1 MAIAMIPAV
10 FRRRGMLTP
19 ALIGLFPVWW
29 AMGMSELIWPCFG
42 LLMIGSLL
50 QGRSVALP
58 RFGLAW
64 IIFLLIVAA
73 SGFMLEQQQDV
84 YSWIIRFSQYVA
96 VGLIIPY
103 VLTHR
108 ERTPANVV
116 FGSATALFLASVVGG
131 YLGLLLGDFSFRSP
145 LSYVLPGGFQSNS
158 FVRDVVNPS
167 FADIERFLG
176 RFEVTRPKAPF
187 TYTNGWGAA
196 MGLLFPFAL
205 HDSITGFGVS
215 RRIARIGLV
224 ASAVP
229 IMLSLNQGLWISI
242 AAAVGYAAL
251 RAAGRGDSRVVLQLL
266 GVGLIATIAVTA
278 TPLSNTIQSDLQNP
292 NATEDRFELYQAT
305 LSELP
310 NSPIIG
316 FGGPREVREGLPP
329 AGTHGQLWIV
339 LFSHGAAGALAYFS
353 FIAGMFWSTR
363 KYRTNVGLWCHVVIF
378 VSLIQ
383 APFYGHTPQ
392 QLAIIMVAAAV
403 GLLDVAGK
411 LTPDRVSAQR
421 ELDSTSSS

>member
-1 MAIAMIPAV
+1 MIPTM
-10 FRRRGMLTP
+10 FRQRGMLTP
-19 ALIGLFPVWW
+19 ALIGLFPLWW
-29 AMGMSELIWPCFG
+29 AMGLSELIWPAFG
-42 LLMIGSLL
+42 LLMVGSLL
-50 QGRSVALP
+50 QSQSVAIP
-58 RFGLAW
+58 RFAMAW
-64 IIFLLIVAA
+64 VVFLLFVAA
-73 SGFMLEQQQDV
+73 SGFMLEEQQDV
-84 YSWIIRFSQYVA
+84 YSWIIRFSQYVS
-96 VGLIIPY
+96 VGLIVPY

-108 ERTPANVV
+108 DRTPARIV
-116 FGSATALFLASVVGG
+116 FGSVTALFIASVVGG
-131 YLGLLLGDFSFRSP
+131 YLGLILGDFSFRSP
-145 LSYVLPGGFQSNS
+145 LAYVLPGGFQANS

-196 MGLLFPFAL
+196 MGLLFPFAV
-205 HDSITGFGVS
+205 HDAITGFGLS
-215 RRIARIGLV
+215 RKIARVALV
-224 ASAVP
+224 ASVVP

-242 AAAVGYAAL
+242 GAGAGYAAL
-251 RAAGRGDSRVVLQLL
+251 RAAGRGDSRVVLQLM
-266 GVGLIATIAVTA
+266 GVGLIATIALTA

-292 NATEDRFELYQAT
+292 NATEDRFELYEAT

-339 LFSHGAAGALAYFS
+339 LFSHGAGGALAYFA

-363 KYRTNVGLWCHVVIF
+363 RYRTNVGLWCHVVIF
-378 VSLIQ
+378 VSLAQ

-392 QLAIIMVAAAV
+392 QLAIIMVAAAI
-403 GLLDVAGK
+403 GLLDVGGLLEPKK
-411 LTPDRVSAQR
+411 LSAERQ
-421 ELDSTSSS
+421 LDSPAAA

>member
-1 MAIAMIPAV
+1 M

-19 ALIGLFPVWW
+19 ALIGLFPLWW
-29 AMGMSELIWPCFG
+29 AMGLSELIWPAFG

-50 QGRSVALP
+50 QSQSIAIP
-58 RFGLAW
+58 RFAMAW
-64 IIFLLIVAA
+64 VVFLLFVAA
-73 SGFMLEQQQDV
+73 SGFMLEEQQDV
-84 YSWIIRFSQYVA
+84 YSWVIRFSQYVS
-96 VGLIIPY
+96 VGLIVPY

-108 ERTPANVV
+108 DRTPARVV
-116 FGSATALFLASVVGG
+116 FGSVTALFIASVIGG

-145 LSYVLPGGFQSNS
+145 LAYVLPGGFQANS

-196 MGLLFPFAL
+196 MGLLFPFAV
-205 HDSITGFGVS
+205 HDAITGFGLS
-215 RRIARIGLV
+215 RKITRVALV
-224 ASAVP
+224 ASVVP

-242 AAAVGYAAL
+242 AAGVGYAAL
-251 RAAGRGDSRVVLQLL
+251 RAAGRGDSRVVLQLM
-266 GVGLIATIAVTA
+266 GVGLIATIALTA

-292 NATEDRFELYQAT
+292 NATEDRFELYEAT

-339 LFSHGAAGALAYFS
+339 LFSHGAGGALAYFA

-363 KYRTNVGLWCHVVIF
+363 RYRTNVGLWCHVVIF
-378 VSLIQ
+378 VSLAQ

-403 GLLDVAGK
+403 GLLDVGGLLEPKRA
-411 LTPDRVSAQR
+411 SAERQ
-421 ELDSTSSS
+421 LDSSAAA

>member
-1 MAIAMIPAV
+1 M
-10 FRRRGMLTP
+10 FRQRGMLTP
-19 ALIGLFPVWW
+19 ALIGLFPLWW
-29 AMGMSELIWPCFG
+29 AMGLSELIWPAFG

-50 QGRSVALP
+50 QSQSVAIP
-58 RFGLAW
+58 RFAMAW
-64 IIFLLIVAA
+64 VVFLLFVAA
-73 SGFMLEQQQDV
+73 SGFMLEEQQDV
-84 YSWIIRFSQYVA
+84 YSWVIRFSQYVS
-96 VGLIIPY
+96 VGLIVPY

-108 ERTPANVV
+108 DRTPARVV
-116 FGSATALFLASVVGG
+116 FGSVTALFIASVVGG

-145 LSYVLPGGFQSNS
+145 LAYVLPGGFQANS

-196 MGLLFPFAL
+196 MGLLFPFAV
-205 HDSITGFGVS
+205 HDALTGFGLS
-215 RRIARIGLV
+215 RKIARVALV
-224 ASAVP
+224 ASVVP

-242 AAAVGYAAL
+242 AAGAGYAAL
-251 RAAGRGDSRVVLQLL
+251 RAAGRGDSRVVLQLM
-266 GVGLIATIAVTA
+266 GVGLIATIALTA

-292 NATEDRFELYQAT
+292 NATEDRFELYEAT

-339 LFSHGAAGALAYFS
+339 LFSHGAGGALAYFA

-363 KYRTNVGLWCHVVIF
+363 RYRTNVGLWCHVVIF
-378 VSLIQ
+378 VSLAQ

-403 GLLDVAGK
+403 GLLDVGGLLEPKRA
-411 LTPDRVSAQR
+411 SAERQ
-421 ELDSTSSS
+421 LDSSAAA

>member
-1 MAIAMIPAV
+1 MIPTML
-10 FRRRGMLTP
+10 RKRGMLTP
-19 ALIGLFPVWW
+19 ALIGLFPLWW
-29 AMGMSELIWPCFG
+29 ALGLSELIWPAFG
-42 LLMIGSLL
+42 FLMIGSLL
-50 QGRSVALP
+50 QSGSVALP

-64 IIFLLIVAA
+64 VIFLLIVAA

-84 YSWIIRFSQYVA
+84 YSWIIRFSQYVS
-96 VGLIIPY
+96 VGLIVPY

-108 ERTPANVV
+108 NRTPASVV
-116 FGSATALFLASVVGG
+116 FGSATALFVASVVGG
-131 YLGLLLGDFSFRSP
+131 YLGLLLGDYSFRSP
-145 LSYVLPGGFQSNS
+145 FAYVLPGGFQANS

-205 HDSITGFGVS
+205 HDAITGFGLS
-215 RRIARIGLV
+215 RRVARLALV

-242 AAAVGYAAL
+242 AAGVGYAAL

-266 GVGLIATIAVTA
+266 GVGLIATIAITA
-278 TPLSNTIQSDLQNP
+278 TPLSSTIQSDLQNP
-292 NATEDRFELYQAT
+292 NATEDRFELYEAT
-305 LSELP
+305 LTELP

-339 LFSHGAAGALAYFS
+339 LFSHGAAGALAYFA
-353 FIAGMFWSTR
+353 FIGGMFWSTR
-363 KYRTNVGLWCHVVIF
+363 RYRTNVGLWCHVVIF
-378 VSLIQ
+378 VSLMQ

-403 GLLDVAGK
+403 GLLDVAGMLK
-411 LTPDRVSAQR
+411 PEAESAQR
-421 ELDSTSSS
+421 ELNSPAAA

>member
-1 MAIAMIPAV
+1 MIPTM
-10 FRRRGMLTP
+10 FRQRGMLTP
-19 ALIGLFPVWW
+19 ALIGLFPLWW
-29 AMGMSELIWPCFG
+29 AMGLSELIWPAFG

-50 QGRSVALP
+50 QSQSVAIP
-58 RFGLAW
+58 RFAMAW
-64 IIFLLIVAA
+64 VVFLLFVAA
-73 SGFMLEQQQDV
+73 SGFMLEEQQDV
-84 YSWIIRFSQYVA
+84 YSWVIRFSQYVS
-96 VGLIIPY
+96 VGLIVPY

-108 ERTPANVV
+108 DRTPARVV
-116 FGSATALFLASVVGG
+116 FGSVTALFIASVIGG

-145 LSYVLPGGFQSNS
+145 LAYVLPGGFQANS

-196 MGLLFPFAL
+196 MGLLFPFAV
-205 HDSITGFGVS
+205 HDAITGFGLS
-215 RRIARIGLV
+215 RKIARVALV
-224 ASAVP
+224 ASVVP

-242 AAAVGYAAL
+242 AAGAGYAAL
-251 RAAGRGDSRVVLQLL
+251 RAAGRGDSRVVLQLM
-266 GVGLIATIAVTA
+266 GVGLIATIALTA

-292 NATEDRFELYQAT
+292 NATEDRFELYEAT

-339 LFSHGAAGALAYFS
+339 LFSHGAGGALAYFA

-363 KYRTNVGLWCHVVIF
+363 RYRTNVGLWCHVVIF
-378 VSLIQ
+378 VSFAQ

-403 GLLDVAGK
+403 GLLDVGGLLEPKRA
-411 LTPDRVSAQR
+411 SAERQ
-421 ELDSTSSS
+421 LDSSAAA

>member
-1 MAIAMIPAV
+1 M

-19 ALIGLFPVWW
+19 ALIGLFPLWW
-29 AMGMSELIWPCFG
+29 AMGLSELIWPAFG

-50 QGRSVALP
+50 QSQSIAIP
-58 RFGLAW
+58 RFAMAW
-64 IIFLLIVAA
+64 VVFLLFVAA
-73 SGFMLEQQQDV
+73 SGFMLEEQQDV
-84 YSWIIRFSQYVA
+84 YSWVIRFSQYVS
-96 VGLIIPY
+96 VGLIVPY

-108 ERTPANVV
+108 DRTPARVV
-116 FGSATALFLASVVGG
+116 FGSVTALFIASVIGG

-145 LSYVLPGGFQSNS
+145 LAYVLPGGFQANS

-196 MGLLFPFAL
+196 MGLLFPFAV
-205 HDSITGFGVS
+205 HDAITGFGLS
-215 RRIARIGLV
+215 RKITRVALV
-224 ASAVP
+224 ASVVP

-242 AAAVGYAAL
+242 AAGAGYAAL
-251 RAAGRGDSRVVLQLL
+251 RAAGRGDSRVVLQLM
-266 GVGLIATIAVTA
+266 GVGLIATIALTA

-292 NATEDRFELYQAT
+292 NATEDRFELYEAT

-339 LFSHGAAGALAYFS
+339 LFSHGAGGALAYFA

-363 KYRTNVGLWCHVVIF
+363 RYRTNVGLWCHVVIF
-378 VSLIQ
+378 VSLAQ

-403 GLLDVAGK
+403 GLLDVGGLLEPKRA
-411 LTPDRVSAQR
+411 SAERQ
-421 ELDSTSSS
+421 LDSSAAA

>member
-1 MAIAMIPAV
+1 M

-19 ALIGLFPVWW
+19 ALIGLFPLWW
-29 AMGMSELIWPCFG
+29 AMGLSELIWPAFG

-50 QGRSVALP
+50 QSQSVAIP
-58 RFGLAW
+58 RFAMAW
-64 IIFLLIVAA
+64 VVFLLFVAA
-73 SGFMLEQQQDV
+73 SGFMLEEQQDV
-84 YSWIIRFSQYVA
+84 YSWVIRFSQYVS
-96 VGLIIPY
+96 VGLIVPY

-108 ERTPANVV
+108 DRTPARVV
-116 FGSATALFLASVVGG
+116 FGSVTALFIASVIGG

-145 LSYVLPGGFQSNS
+145 LAYVLPGGFQANS

-196 MGLLFPFAL
+196 MGLLFPFAV
-205 HDSITGFGVS
+205 HDAITGFGLS
-215 RRIARIGLV
+215 RKLARVALV
-224 ASAVP
+224 ASVVP

-242 AAAVGYAAL
+242 AAGAGYAAL
-251 RAAGRGDSRVVLQLL
+251 RAAGRGDSRVVLQLM
-266 GVGLIATIAVTA
+266 GVGLIATIALTA

-292 NATEDRFELYQAT
+292 NATEDRFELYEAT

-339 LFSHGAAGALAYFS
+339 LFSHGAGGALAYFA

-363 KYRTNVGLWCHVVIF
+363 RYRTNVGLWCHVVIF
-378 VSLIQ
+378 VSLAQ

-403 GLLDVAGK
+403 GLLDVGGLLEPKRA
-411 LTPDRVSAQR
+411 SAERQ
-421 ELDSTSSS
+421 LDSSAAA

>member
-1 MAIAMIPAV
+1 MIPTM
-10 FRRRGMLTP
+10 FRQRGMLIP
-19 ALIGLFPVWW
+19 ALIGLFPLWW
-29 AMGMSELIWPCFG
+29 AMGLSELIWPAFG
-42 LLMIGSLL
+42 LLMIVSLFRN
-50 QGRSVALP
+50 GSVAIP
-58 RFGLAW
+58 RFAMAW
-64 IIFLLIVAA
+64 VVFLLIVAA
-73 SGFMLEQQQDV
+73 SGFMLEEQQDV
-84 YSWIIRFSQYVA
+84 YSWVIRFSQYVS
-96 VGLIIPY
+96 VGLIVPY

-108 ERTPANVV
+108 NHTPARIV

-145 LSYVLPGGFQSNS
+145 LAYVLPGGFQANS

-196 MGLLFPFAL
+196 MGLLFPFAI
-205 HDSITGFGVS
+205 HDAITGFGVS
-215 RRIARIGLV
+215 RRIARIGIL

-242 AAAVGYAAL
+242 AAGVGYAAL

-266 GVGLIATIAVTA
+266 GVGLIATIAITA

-292 NATEDRFELYQAT
+292 NATEDRFELYEAT
-305 LSELP
+305 LAELP

-339 LFSHGAAGALAYFS
+339 LFSHGAAGALAYFT
-353 FIAGMFWSTR
+353 FVAGLFWSTR
-363 KYRTNVGLWCHVVIF
+363 RYRTNVGLWCHVVIF
-378 VSLIQ
+378 VSLAQ

-392 QLAIIMVAAAV
+392 QLAIIMLAGAV
-403 GLLDVAGK
+403 GLLDVAGM
-411 LTPDRVSAQR
+411 LRPESPSAQR
-421 ELDSTSSS
+421 QLDSAAAA

>member
-1 MAIAMIPAV
+1 MIPTM
-10 FRRRGMLTP
+10 FRQRGMLTP
-19 ALIGLFPVWW
+19 ALIGLFPLWW
-29 AMGMSELIWPCFG
+29 AMGMSELIWPAFG
-42 LLMIGSLL
+42 LLMIVSLFRN
-50 QGRSVALP
+50 GSVAIP
-58 RFGLAW
+58 RFAMAW
-64 IIFLLIVAA
+64 VVFLLIVAA
-73 SGFMLEQQQDV
+73 SGFMLEEQQDV
-84 YSWIIRFSQYVA
+84 YSWVIRFSQYVS
-96 VGLIIPY
+96 VGLIVPY

-108 ERTPANVV
+108 NHTPARIV

-145 LSYVLPGGFQSNS
+145 LAYVLPGGFQANS

-196 MGLLFPFAL
+196 MGLLFPFAI
-205 HDSITGFGVS
+205 HDAISGFGVS
-215 RRIARIGLV
+215 RRIARIGIL

-242 AAAVGYAAL
+242 AAGVGYAAF

-266 GVGLIATIAVTA
+266 GVGLIATIAITA

-292 NATEDRFELYQAT
+292 NATEDRFELYEAT
-305 LSELP
+305 LAELP

-339 LFSHGAAGALAYFS
+339 LFSHGAAGALAYFT
-353 FIAGMFWSTR
+353 FIAGLF
-363 KYRTNVGLWCHVVIF
+363 L
-378 VSLIQ
+378 SLI
-383 APFYGHTPQ
+383 H
-392 QLAIIMVAAAV
+392 I
-403 GLLDVAGK
+403 
-411 LTPDRVSAQR
+411 
-421 ELDSTSSS
+421 

>member
-1 MAIAMIPAV
+1 MALAMIPSK
-10 FRRRGMLTP
+10 FRQRGMLTP

-29 AMGMSELIWPCFG
+29 ALGLSEVIWPLFG
-42 LLMIGSLL
+42 LAMAGSLL
-50 QGRSVALP
+50 QGKSVAIP
-58 RFGLAW
+58 RFLLAW
-64 IIFLLIVAA
+64 VVFLLVVAA
-73 SGFMLEQQQDV
+73 SGFMLEEQQDV
-84 YSWIIRFSQYVA
+84 YSWIIRFSQYVS

-108 ERTPANVV
+108 ERTPASLV
-116 FGSATALFLASVVGG
+116 FASATTLFIASVIGG
-131 YLGLLLGDFSFRSP
+131 YLGLIFGDFSFRSP
-145 LSYVLPGGFQSNS
+145 FAYVLPGGFQANS

-176 RFEVTRPKAPF
+176 RFSVTRPKAPF

-196 MGLLFPFAL
+196 MGLLFPFAV
-205 HDSITGFGVS
+205 HDAFTGFGLS
-215 RRIARIGLV
+215 RRVARVGLA
-224 ASAVP
+224 ASVLP

-242 AAAVGYAAL
+242 VLGAGFAAL

-266 GVGLIATIAVTA
+266 GVGLVATIAITA
-278 TPLSNTIQSDLQNP
+278 TPLSNAIQSDLQNP
-292 NATEDRFELYQAT
+292 DATEDRFELYEAT

-310 NSPIIG
+310 KSPIIG

-339 LFSHGAAGALAYFS
+339 LFSHGAAGALAYFT

-363 KYRTNVGLWCHVVIF
+363 RYRTNVGLWCHVVIF
-378 VSLIQ
+378 VSLTQ

-411 LTPDRVSAQR
+411 LEPEKIAQR
-421 ELDSTSSS
+421 SASSISPR

>member
-1 MAIAMIPAV
+1 M
-10 FRRRGMLTP
+10 FRQRGMLTP
-19 ALIGLFPVWW
+19 ALIGLFPLWW
-29 AMGMSELIWPCFG
+29 AMGLSELIWPAFG

-50 QGRSVALP
+50 QSQSVAIP
-58 RFGLAW
+58 RFAMAW
-64 IIFLLIVAA
+64 VVFLLFVAA
-73 SGFMLEQQQDV
+73 SGFMLEEQQDV
-84 YSWIIRFSQYVA
+84 YSWVIRFSQYVS
-96 VGLIIPY
+96 VGLIVPY

-108 ERTPANVV
+108 DRTPARVV
-116 FGSATALFLASVVGG
+116 FGSVTALFIASVIGG

-145 LSYVLPGGFQSNS
+145 LAYVLPGGFQANS

-196 MGLLFPFAL
+196 MGLLFPFAV
-205 HDSITGFGVS
+205 HDAITGFGLS
-215 RRIARIGLV
+215 RKIARVALV
-224 ASAVP
+224 ASVVP

-242 AAAVGYAAL
+242 AAGAGYAAL
-251 RAAGRGDSRVVLQLL
+251 RAAGRGDSRVVLQLM
-266 GVGLIATIAVTA
+266 GVGLIATIALTA

-292 NATEDRFELYQAT
+292 NATEDRFELYEAT

-339 LFSHGAAGALAYFS
+339 LFSHGAGGALAYFA

-363 KYRTNVGLWCHVVIF
+363 RYRTNVGLWCHVVIF
-378 VSLIQ
+378 VSLAQ
-383 APFYGHTPQ
+383 ASFYGHTPQ

-403 GLLDVAGK
+403 GLLDVGGLLEPKRA
-411 LTPDRVSAQR
+411 SAERQ
-421 ELDSTSSS
+421 LDSSAAA